1 MRFSNAE
8 YIKQVSELESRVPK
22 AALPPPGV
30 TEAKV
35 RFYRQVYRAQRGH
48 DLSANAAVL
57 DYGCSFGSV
66 VNAFCSAGYDAKGI
80 DILEYW
86 GKDRHLCGRDP
97 LTYSAEVTKRLLLV
111 DPENLRLPFEDHS
124 VDLIVSDQVLEHVFD
139 FEPIFREHARV
150 LKPDG
155 LAVHR
160 FPRRYALWEVHTGLP
175 YAPMSRYRWYLV
187 LWALAGYRSERQKGF
202 SWQDAVQTNQ
212 TVFRT
217 TNYVS
222 KRYLLDL
229 AQKSGLRAQFINHL
243 PISESRMGR
252 LYRSANRLGL
262 SRIAGPLLM
271 AVNMNHTLILESA
284 EYAAN
289 R

>member
-1 MRFSNAE
+1 M
-8 YIKQVSELESRVPK
+8 ELESRVPK
-22 AALPPPGV
+22 GALLPQRI
-30 TEAKV
+30 TDAKV
-35 RFYRQVYRAQRGH
+35 RFYRAVYRAQRGH
-48 DLSANAAVL
+48 DLSADAAVL
-57 DYGCSFGSV
+57 DFGCSFGSV

-86 GKDRHLCGRDP
+86 GKDRHLCGRTP
-97 LTYSAEVTKRLLLV
+97 VTYSPEVTSRLFLV
-111 DPENLRLPFEDHS
+111 DPENLRFPFEDRS
-124 VDLIVSDQVLEHVFD
+124 IDIIVSDQVLEHVFD

-150 LKPDG
+150 LKPNG

-175 YAPMSRYRWYLV
+175 FAPMSRYRWYLT
-187 LWALAGYRSERQKGF
+187 LWALAGLRSERQKGF
-202 SWQDAVQTNQ
+202 SWQNAVQTNE
-212 TVFRT
+212 TIFGT

-229 AQKSGLRAQFINHL
+229 AQKTGLGGRFINHL